1 MKYIATVYF
10 TDLKDNN
17 HVYNAGD
24 RYPRQGYEPTAER
37 IAELS
42 SDANKRKRPVIAA
55 IEEDKQED
63 IPDVSDAPEVP
74 EAEDAED
81 VSTTEPVEPKKKR
94 KGRNKDA

>member
-1 MKYIATVYF
+1 MGYRAIVYF
-10 TDLKDNN
+10 TDLQDNN
-17 HVYNAGD
+17 FEYHAGD
-24 RYPRQGYEPTAER
+24 IYPRQGYEPTAER

-55 IEEDKQED
+55 IEED
-63 IPDVSDAPEVP
+63 IPDVPDAPDAPEVP
-74 EAEDAED
+74 EAEDTAD

>member
-1 MKYIATVYF
+1 MGYRAIVYF
-10 TDLKDNN
+10 TDLQDNN
-17 HVYNAGD
+17 FEYHAGD
-24 RYPRQGYEPTAER
+24 VFPRQGYEPTAER

-42 SDANKRKRPVIAA
+42 SDANRRKRPVI
-55 IEEDKQED
+55 EED

-74 EAEDAED
+74 EAEDTED

>member
-1 MKYIATVYF
+1 MGYIATVYF
-10 TDLKDNN
+10 TDLQDNN
-17 HVYNAGD
+17 FEYHAGD
-24 RYPRQGYEPTAER
+24 IYPRQGYEPTAER

-63 IPDVSDAPEVP
+63 IPDAPEVP
-74 EAEDAED
+74 EAEGTED

-94 KGRNKDA
+94 KGRNKNA